1 MSRPNRLRVRRA
13 KMLNLEP
20 LEPKTLLSSSGFAA
34 HFDFGLESSPAD
46 ENFIKTPKYTYNQE
60 RGFGWQSTRG
70 LGSIDRGE
78 PNDLLRDFHQGRD
91 HTFMVDVPVG
101 VYDVTPTLG
110 DAQAARDQ
118 ISLWIE
124 GDQVASNVRTSK
136 GEYASPTFRVIV
148 ADGQLNM
155 RLADQGGVNSTFAL
169 NALSVVEVTPL
180 LIDAGAD
187 RTGME
192 GKPISFEATASGAG
206 PFEIVW
212 EFGDGSTQTGSLTPT
227 HTYLDNGTYTATVR
241 VTDAYGITSTDSLKV
256 TVDNVAPAASLSGP
270 SSGQAFVPLQFAASA
285 TDSSPIDQSAGFD
298 YRWLFGD
305 GTQAIGQNVSHT
317 FAEAGTFTITMTATD
332 KDGGS
337 TTVSTTTTIAASANT
352 APLLDP
358 VGDQEID
365 ELTELTFVVTASDQ
379 DVPAHGLTF
388 SLRDAPQGAS
398 IDPSTGVFS
407 WTPTE
412 AQGPASYS
420 VILQVSDGQLTD
432 QETITVRVN
441 EVNAA
446 PVLTPISNQSATTDT
461 ELRFQ
466 AVATDP
472 DLPAQILTYS
482 LQNAP
487 DGASIDPATGQ
498 FSWIPTTSQIATH
511 SMTVLVSDGQATAS
525 QSFTVTVHAPLPAN
539 TILIDQAWLA
549 ARGDGPYYL
558 DQADTTYV
566 LQTDVT
572 VEGTAFIVLNSNIT
586 FDLNGHTITYGNS
599 APIHVPNAGFED
611 GSSPTDAPG
620 WDLSQAPSVLRAP
633 AREGMWGTSMLRF
646 EAIQAPET
654 IVSEVLDLPSAG
666 VEYTAAVSIK
676 GRWGSYVT
684 LSILDAKTGSV
695 LASSRTRADGGRT
708 ALATLVPPT
717 AMSVRLAITAEPP
730 EGESDTID
738 LDFVEVSRARE
749 SGIVATPSTYY
760 LPSYLQT
767 SHVNNN
773 RTKVR
778 DFTVTN
784 GRIVQGPALGYQ
796 GIPLYLRSSTGAT
809 VDNVELRAGGLDTH
823 MIHGQWSTN
832 TTVRNTTIVGSM
844 SRVSNRQAAYAA
856 VNLSAASGIL
866 RVENNEVTGS
876 LQMGILIS
884 GGSLT
889 EVIVHDNDIRHDA
902 VATNSYGIVLYNGLR
917 NFEISGNT
925 VIPING
931 RGILLDGAGGTGVI
945 QNGSIYNNH
954 LEARERPNLEY
965 SASSMEATA
974 FRMRNYSSQFRNI
987 SIHDNMFV
995 GEAGPGLS
1003 WAATGARIS
1012 ASNGNGQM
1020 TDANI
1025 HFNNNTF
1032 KAIVTEADPSL
1043 SRQAWGLTLS
1053 GIDAGTGIT
1062 FSGNTFESNHIAL
1075 NIGDNDSYDG
1085 VNEDI
1090 TFFANTFRTL
1100 TEGASMPFAS
1110 LNVGEMKTSA
1120 RNLRFLDNLYAD
1132 GAPDTVRYVGI
1143 KTKDLHFGLSV
1154 DFELIGPEGDAVADG
1169 QVRLYDREQN
1179 LIFEGTT
1186 DTEGRLASVPVVN
1199 EIQRQTTSDPRD
1211 ITIDPRGP
1219 FTLEVTRGDQ
1229 TYLRTL
1235 EITTNTVRITFD
1247 NRPQGLPD
1255 FYTASGRTPLV
1266 VDAPGVLAND
1276 HGPDGVVIVAELV
1289 EGPTNGTLNFNPD
1302 GSFTYVANTN
1312 FSGIDQFTYRP
1323 TDTVTAGDPV
1333 IVSITVEPPIFEDS
1347 EFETVYTEG
1356 FDTGI
1361 FPVGWRQW
1369 SNHADDLMTVS
1380 DARAFSPR
1388 YSLQSD
1394 GESNTAARAWVDQDF
1409 GPDVR
1414 VSASVFVDSLVP
1426 VTIMAR
1432 GIDLETATPSYYAAV
1447 ITRGLKIELIRVEN
1461 GLTTT
1466 LGTVTSQSWLSS
1478 KWVRVTLEVLGST
1491 VRVQVQR
1498 LDTNAYLDGDRSFRS
1513 DPRWAIAL
1521 TDEALQRSG
1530 AVGIG
1535 RIARYAGSVHI
1546 DDFQVEKTV

>member
-1 MSRPNRLRVRRA
+1 MSRHTRLRVRRSRT
-13 KMLNLEP
+13 LNLES
-20 LEPKTLLSSSGFAA
+20 LESKTLLSNSSFAA
-34 HFDFGLESSPAD
+34 HFDFGLDSSPVE
-46 ENFIKTPKYTYNQE
+46 ENFTKVPQYVYNQD
-60 RGFGWQSTRG
+60 RGFGWQATRG
-70 LGSIDRGE
+70 LGAIDRKE
-78 PNDLLRDFHQGRD
+78 SSFFLRDFHQGRD
-91 HTFMVDVPVG
+91 HTFMVDVPIG

-124 GDQVASNVRTSK
+124 GDLVASNVRTSK

-180 LIDAGAD
+180 LVNAGAD

-192 GKPISFEATASGAG
+192 GKPIGFEAIASGAG

-241 VTDAYGITSTDSLKV
+241 VTDASGITSTDSLKV

-388 SLRDAPQGAS
+388 SLLDAPEGAS
-398 IDPSTGVFS
+398 IDPLTGVFS

-412 AQGPASYS
+412 AQGPESYS

-432 QETITVRVN
+432 QETITVRIH

-446 PVLTPISNQSATTDT
+446 PVLAPISNQTAIIDT

-487 DGASIDPATGQ
+487 AGASIDPATGQ
-498 FSWIPTTSQIATH
+498 FSWTPTANQIATH
-511 SMTVLVSDGQATAS
+511 SMTVLVSDGQATVS
-525 QSFTVTVHAPLPAN
+525 QPLTVTVHAPLAAN

-572 VEGTAFIVLNSNIT
+572 VEGTAFIVLNGNIT

-620 WDLSQAPSVLRAP
+620 WDLSQAPSVHRAP

-708 ALATLVPPT
+708 ALATLVPPS

-767 SHVNNN
+767 SYVNNN

-796 GIPLYLRSSTGAT
+796 GIPLYLRSSTGAR

-823 MIHGQWSTN
+823 MINGQWATN
-832 TTVRNTTIVGSM
+832 TTVRNTQIVGSM
-844 SRVSNRQAAYAA
+844 SRVSDRQASYGAIYF
-856 VNLSAASGIL
+856 SAASGSV
-866 RVENNEVTGS
+866 RVENNQISGAI
-876 LQMGILIS
+876 QNGILIT
-884 GGSLT
+884 GHSLS
-889 EVIVHDNDIRHDA
+889 EVMIRGNEIRHDG
-902 VATNSYGIVLYNGLR
+902 VATNSYGLALGTGLK
-917 NFEISGNT
+917 NFEVSGNT
-925 VIPING
+925 VIPVNG
-931 RGILLDGAGGTGVI
+931 RGIIMDGSGGAGVI
-945 QNGSIYNNH
+945 QNGSIHNNH

-965 SASSMEATA
+965 GASSIEATA
-974 FRMRNYSSQFRNI
+974 FRMRNYSSSFQNI
-987 SIHDNMFV
+987 NIHSNTFI
-995 GEAGPGLS
+995 GETGPGLA
-1003 WAATGARIS
+1003 WATAGARIS
-1012 ASNGNGQM
+1012 ANNGNGQM

-1025 HFNNNTF
+1025 HFANNTF
-1032 KAIVTEADPSL
+1032 KAIVTEADPSMA
-1043 SRQAWGLTLS
+1043 RQAWGLTLAT
-1053 GIDAGTGIT
+1053 IHAGTGIT

-1075 NIGDNDSYDG
+1075 NIGDNDGYDG

-1090 TFFANTFRTL
+1090 SFLSNTFCKS
-1100 TEGASMPFAS
+1100 TEGAPMLFSS

-1120 RNLRFLDNLYAD
+1120 HNLRFLDNLFID
-1132 GAPDTVRYVGI
+1132 GASETVRYVGI
-1143 KTKDLHFGLSV
+1143 KTKDLHFGQHV
-1154 DFELIGPEGDAVADG
+1154 DFELIGPEGTAVSNG

-1179 LIFEGTT
+1179 LVFEGTT
-1186 DTEGRLASVPVVN
+1186 NTDGRLVSVPVVT
-1199 EIQRQTTSDPRD
+1199 EIQRQITSDPKN
-1211 ITIDPRGP
+1211 ITLDPRGP
-1219 FTLEVTRGDQ
+1219 FTIEVMSGDQ
-1229 TYLRTL
+1229 TYLRTF
-1235 EITTNTVRITFD
+1235 EITTKILRINFD

-1255 FYTASGRTPLV
+1255 FYTTTGRTPLV

-1289 EGPTNGTLNFNPD
+1289 EGPTKGTLNFNPD

-1312 FSGIDQFTYRP
+1312 FTGIDQFTYRP

-1333 IVSITVEPPIFEDS
+1333 IVSITVEPPVIGEF
-1347 EFETVYTEG
+1347 EFETVHTEN

-1361 FPVGWRQW
+1361 FPAGWRQW
-1369 SNHADDLMTVS
+1369 SNLANGLMTVS
-1380 DARAFSPR
+1380 DARAFSPNH
-1388 YSLQSD
+1388 SLQSD
-1394 GESNTAARAWVDQDF
+1394 GVSNTAATAWVDQDF

-1414 VSASVFVDSLVP
+1414 VGATMFASSLNP
-1426 VTIMAR
+1426 VMVLAR
-1432 GIDLETATPSYYAAV
+1432 GKNLDSATPSYYAAV
-1447 ITRGLKIELIRVEN
+1447 ITRGLRIELIRVEN
-1461 GLTTT
+1461 GV
-1466 LGTVTSQSWLSS
+1466 VTSLGSVTSRDWVSQQ
-1478 KWVRVTLEVLGST
+1478 WVRVTLEVVGDM
-1491 VRVQVQR
+1491 VRAQVQR
-1498 LDTNAYLDGDRSFRS
+1498 MDTGTFLNGDRGFQDHATWALSVS
-1513 DPRWAIAL
+1513 DDAL
-1521 TDEALQRSG
+1521 GEAG
-1530 AVGIG
+1530 FTGIHRDG
-1535 RIARYAGSVHI
+1535 RYAGAMHL
-1546 DDFQVEKTV
+1546 DDFQVHRRI